1 MILFIV
7 TTCCSEMAELPA
19 DAETEPVCG
28 RPQVEVDMGEVDKL
42 IRMGFTKTKIADIMG
57 ISRKTLYT
65 KIMAV
70 QQQGPSGIVSNRYVQ
85 MTDDELDTKVK
96 SIKQTHP
103 QYGEVMIVGHLRQDG
118 IRLARSR
125 IRASIHRVDP
135 DGVAERRSKAV
146 KRRVY
151 QVGFPNDIWH
161 IDGNHKLIRWRF
173 VVHGGIDGFSR
184 LITFLA
190 CNSNNCAKTMLN
202 AFEEGI
208 QKCGWPRKIRSD
220 HGGENVDVW
229 RSMMMAHGSQQC
241 VIVGSSTHNE
251 RIERLWRD
259 VHRSVLLTFSTLFR
273 ELESREHLDPLN
285 EIDIYCLQKIFL
297 PIINESLSQFAA
309 SWNHHSLSTENM
321 QTPMQLFYAGQLQ
334 LDDTSQSSSD
344 SEADHETVIPSH
356 DPVSVPRCTFKP
368 CQLLLQSLRSTTDA
382 ANCSQSAE
390 QGRRLYMQATD
401 IVGQHLMTSCHACQ
415 QDSD

>member
-285 EIDIYCLQKIFL
+285 EVDIYCLQKIFL

-368 CQLLLQSLRSTTDA
+368 CQLLLQTLRSTTDA

-390 QGRRLYMQATD
+390 QGSRLYMQATD